1 MSKVTQHNVNV
12 GVEDGIKG
20 VVKALKGRMG
30 EIISV
35 LFMLI
40 FPLFDL
46 PSSICITLDFLKMQ
60 RLCKSR
66 EHSLLVGEPLPEVI
80 STSET
85 HPTQS
90 DAAACGV

>member
-1 MSKVTQHNVNV
+1 MHVPIFLKGKKNPLFYTSLFVSAKRKMSKVTQHNVNV

-46 PSSICITLDFLKMQ
+46 PSSICITLDFLKICLKIK
-60 RLCKSR
+60 RKK
-66 EHSLLVGEPLPEVI
+66 E
-80 STSET
+80 
-85 HPTQS
+85 
-90 DAAACGV
+90 